1 LFAREVQVNEE
12 KERKKKGDIGT
23 LLPFPQTT
31 KKNARMESF
40 CKRRK
45 IYF

>member
-23 LLPFPQTT
+23 LLPFPTT